1 MAIFVFFGSPACPCQ
16 IKNPAAKEALPGA
29 PWLPLGIPIPLIST
43 LAGEGSNA
51 HGKECE
57 ESAKAELS

>member
-1 MAIFVFFGSPACPCQ
+1 MGIFVFFGSPACPCQ

-29 PWLPLGIPIPLIST
+29 PWLPLGVPMLLIST
-43 LAGEGSNA
+43 FTVEGSSA